1 MTLKSPFEINWRL
14 DGKLRLSE
22 AQLGLISSKQMCQE
36 QIGLDLKPEA
46 MHNFFFVCSLN
57 IIDPLAL
64 FSTLRVGIMW
74 QKLGL
79 PILPWILSSNANP
92 KVSDSGA
99 AMKFEFCMLKY
110 TTQADF

>member
-1 MTLKSPFEINWRL
+1 MMILKSPFEINWRL

-64 FSTLRVGIMW
+64 LFFSFTKAFQRN
-74 QKLGL
+74 GL
-79 PILPWILSSNANP
+79 VLWFVYPKKYLPMKIFDGVLPWKAIYAR
-92 KVSDSGA
+92 
-99 AMKFEFCMLKY
+99 Y
-110 TTQADF
+110 ITQST